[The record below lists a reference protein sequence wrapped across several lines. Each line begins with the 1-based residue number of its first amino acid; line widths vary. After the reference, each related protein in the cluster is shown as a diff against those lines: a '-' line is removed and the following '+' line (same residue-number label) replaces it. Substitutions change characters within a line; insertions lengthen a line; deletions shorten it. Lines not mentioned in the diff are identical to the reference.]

1 MKLLLFINCFNER
14 LRASYKVDQKFK
26 REIDMKLDETKRQK
40 IIHPIPP
47 LYDKD
52 SKILILG
59 SFPSVKSRE
68 EAFFYGHKQ
77 NRFWK
82 LLAGILSEDKPETV
96 EDKKEFLHRNHI
108 AVWDVIHSCDIIG
121 SSDSSIRNVVP
132 NDLSEIL
139 EGADIRQIYCN
150 GAKSYEYY
158 RKYQEKETG
167 RKAKKLPSTSPANAA
182 FSIEKLTNE
191 WKVICEPLQVA
202 PAGIGEVLLK
212 WYDYNAR
219 ILPWRSEPT
228 PYHVWISEIMLQQTR
243 VEAVK
248 KYYERWMEEL
258 PDIKALA
265 EVSDEKLMKLWEG
278 LGYYN
283 RARNL
288 KAAATQIMQDFGGKL
303 PADYEALLSL
313 KGIGEYTAGAISSI
327 AFGIPKP
334 AVDGNA
340 LRIFSRILAEDG
352 EITKASVKK
361 RITQE
366 VCRVL
371 PKGRSGD
378 FNQAL
383 MDLGSAICIP
393 NGEPFCEECPWESVC
408 QAHKYG
414 RETEFPVKAKKK
426 KRKIEK
432 KAVFLIELSDKIILH
447 KRLETGLLGGLWEF
461 PNRDMDNDGKISG
474 KKLSELIEKWG
485 ITDYVIEPLGEGK
498 HIFSHVE
505 WQMRGYR
512 LHVQSLSK
520 KLLKQEE
527 WVLVSKEDLE
537 EKYAMPSAFECYKLR

>member
-1 MKLLLFINCFNER
+1 
-14 LRASYKVDQKFK
+14 
-26 REIDMKLDETKRQK
+26 MKLDETKRQK

-47 LYDKD
+47 LYDKE

-82 LLAGILSEDKPETV
+82 LLAGILSEKKPETV
-96 EDKKEFLHRNHI
+96 EEKKDFLHRNCI

-139 EGADIRQIYCN
+139 ESADIRQIYCN

-191 WKVICEPLQVA
+191 WKEICGPLQVA
-202 PAGIGEVLLK
+202 PAGIGGVLLN

-219 ILPWRSEPT
+219 ILPWRSDPT

-248 KYYERWMEEL
+248 KYYDRWMESL
-258 PDIKALA
+258 PDVKALA
-265 EVSDEKLMKLWEG
+265 EVPDDELMKLWEG

-288 KAAATQIMQDFGGKL
+288 KAAAVQIMEEFDGEI
-303 PADYEALLSL
+303 PSDYSKLLSL
-313 KGIGEYTAGAISSI
+313 RGIGEYTAGAIASI
-327 AFGIPKP
+327 AFGIPES

-352 EITKASVKK
+352 EINKTSVKK
-361 RITQE
+361 KITQE
-366 VCRVL
+366 VKRVL
-371 PKGRSGD
+371 PEERPGD

-383 MDLGSAICIP
+383 MELGAVICVT
-393 NGEPFCEECPWESVC
+393 NGQAKCAECQIAFTC
-408 QAHKYG
+408 LAHRHDKADMI
-414 RETEFPVKAKKK
+414 PVKAP
-426 KRKIEK
+426 K
-432 KAVFLIELSDKIILH
+432 KARTQDNRTVFIIQDGECTAIR
-447 KRLETGLLGGLWEF
+447 KRPEKGLLAGLYEL
-461 PNRDMDNDGKISG
+461 PNIQGHLK
-474 KKLSELIEKWG
+474 SEDALLYVKELGLDPLYIE
-485 ITDYVIEPLGEGK
+485 ELPPAK
-498 HIFSHVE
+498 HIFSHIE
-505 WQMRGYR
+505 WRMQAYR
-512 LHVQSLSK
+512 IKVSSLK
-520 KLLKQEE
+520 TTQDKELIF
-527 WVLVSKEDLE
+527 VSKEQSG
-537 EKYAMPSAFECYKLR
+537 KQYAIPSAFGAYAKYIKEETR

>member
-1 MKLLLFINCFNER
+1 
-14 LRASYKVDQKFK
+14 
-26 REIDMKLDETKRQK
+26 MKLDETKRQK

-82 LLAGILSEDKPETV
+82 LLAGILSEKKPETV
-96 EDKKEFLHRNHI
+96 EEKKDFLHRNCI

-139 EGADIRQIYCN
+139 ESADIRQIYCN

-191 WKVICEPLQVA
+191 WKEICGPLQVA
-202 PAGIGEVLLK
+202 PAGIGGVLLN

-219 ILPWRSEPT
+219 ILPWRSDPT

-248 KYYERWMEEL
+248 KYYDRWMESL
-258 PDIKALA
+258 PDVKALA
-265 EVSDEKLMKLWEG
+265 EVPDDELMKLWEG

-288 KAAATQIMQDFGGKL
+288 KAAAVQIMEEFDGEI
-303 PADYEALLSL
+303 PSDYSKLLSL
-313 KGIGEYTAGAISSI
+313 RGIGEYTAGAIASI
-327 AFGIPKP
+327 AFGIPES

-352 EITKASVKK
+352 EINKTSVKK
-361 RITQE
+361 KITQE
-366 VCRVL
+366 VKRVL
-371 PKGRSGD
+371 PEERPGD

-383 MDLGSAICIP
+383 MELGAVICVP
-393 NGEPFCEECPWESVC
+393 NGQAKCAECPIAFTC
-408 QAHKYG
+408 LAHRHDKADMI
-414 RETEFPVKAKKK
+414 PVKAP
-426 KRKIEK
+426 K
-432 KAVFLIELSDKIILH
+432 KARTQDNRTVFIIQDGECTAIR
-447 KRLETGLLGGLWEF
+447 KRPEKGLLAGLYEL
-461 PNRDMDNDGKISG
+461 PNTQGHLK
-474 KKLSELIEKWG
+474 SEDALLYVKELGLDPLYIE
-485 ITDYVIEPLGEGK
+485 ELPPAK
-498 HIFSHVE
+498 HIFSHIE
-505 WQMRGYR
+505 WRMQAYR
-512 LHVQSLSK
+512 IKVSSLK
-520 KLLKQEE
+520 TTQDKELIF
-527 WVLVSKEDLE
+527 VSKEQSG
-537 EKYAMPSAFECYKLR
+537 KQYAIPSAFGAYAKYIKEETTR

>member
-1 MKLLLFINCFNER
+1 
-14 LRASYKVDQKFK
+14 
-26 REIDMKLDETKRQK
+26 MKLDETKRQK

-82 LLAGILSEDKPETV
+82 LLAGILSEKKPETV
-96 EDKKEFLHRNHI
+96 EEKKDFLHRNCI

-139 EGADIRQIYCN
+139 ESADIRQIYCN

-191 WKVICEPLQVA
+191 WKEICGPLQVA
-202 PAGIGEVLLK
+202 PAGIGGVLLN

-219 ILPWRSEPT
+219 ILPWRSDPT

-248 KYYERWMEEL
+248 KYYDRWMESL
-258 PDIKALA
+258 PDVKALA
-265 EVSDEKLMKLWEG
+265 EVPDDELMKLWEG

-288 KAAATQIMQDFGGKL
+288 KAAAVQIMEEFDGEI
-303 PADYEALLSL
+303 PSDYSKLLSL
-313 KGIGEYTAGAISSI
+313 RGIGEYTAGAIASI
-327 AFGIPKP
+327 AFGIPES

-352 EITKASVKK
+352 EINKTSVKK
-361 RITQE
+361 KITQE
-366 VCRVL
+366 VKRVL
-371 PKGRSGD
+371 PEERPGD

-383 MDLGSAICIP
+383 MDLGSSICIP
-393 NGEPFCEECPWESVC
+393 NGEPHCSVC
-408 QAHKYG
+408 PVA
-414 RETEFPVKAKKK
+414 EFCKARKHGTMQCYPVKKTKKERK
-426 KRKIEK
+426 LEQRTIFVIECQGKYMIRKRPEK
-432 KAVFLIELSDKIILH
+432 
-447 KRLETGLLGGLWEF
+447 GLLAGMWEL
-461 PNRDMDNDGKISG
+461 PGQEQHMSLEEIRDWTAEWD
-474 KKLSELIEKWG
+474 LSSDIQL
-485 ITDYVIEPLGEGK
+485 LGRAK

-505 WQMRGYR
+505 WHMLGYGIHLR
-512 LHVQSLSK
+512 DIPEQLRSQGIFCDAQTLREQYSIPTAFAYYLQSL
-520 KLLKQEE
+520 
-527 WVLVSKEDLE
+527 
-537 EKYAMPSAFECYKLR
+537 

>member
-1 MKLLLFINCFNER
+1 
-14 LRASYKVDQKFK
+14 
-26 REIDMKLDETKRQK
+26 MKLDETKRQK

-82 LLAGILSEDKPETV
+82 LLAGILSEKKPETV
-96 EDKKEFLHRNHI
+96 EEKKDFLHRNCI

-139 EGADIRQIYCN
+139 ESADIRQIYCN

-191 WKVICEPLQVA
+191 WKEICGPLQVA
-202 PAGIGEVLLK
+202 PAGIGGVLLN

-219 ILPWRSEPT
+219 ILPWRSDPT

-248 KYYERWMEEL
+248 KYYDRWMESL
-258 PDIKALA
+258 PDVKALA
-265 EVSDEKLMKLWEG
+265 EVPDDELMKLWEG

-288 KAAATQIMQDFGGKL
+288 KAAAVQIMEEFDGEI
-303 PADYEALLSL
+303 PSDYSKLLSL
-313 KGIGEYTAGAISSI
+313 RGIGEYTAGAIASI
-327 AFGIPKP
+327 AFGIPES

-352 EITKASVKK
+352 EINKTSVKK
-361 RITQE
+361 KITQE
-366 VCRVL
+366 VKRVL
-371 PKGRSGD
+371 PEERPGD

-383 MDLGSAICIP
+383 MELGAVICVP
-393 NGEPFCEECPWESVC
+393 NGQAKCAECPIAFTC
-408 QAHKYG
+408 LAHRHDKADMI
-414 RETEFPVKAKKK
+414 PVKAP
-426 KRKIEK
+426 K
-432 KAVFLIELSDKIILH
+432 KARTQDNRTVFIIQDGECTAIR
-447 KRLETGLLGGLWEF
+447 KRPEKGLLAG
-461 PNRDMDNDGKISG
+461 I
-474 KKLSELIEKWG
+474 KL
-485 ITDYVIEPLGEGK
+485 V
-498 HIFSHVE
+498 
-505 WQMRGYR
+505 
-512 LHVQSLSK
+512 
-520 KLLKQEE
+520 
-527 WVLVSKEDLE
+527 
-537 EKYAMPSAFECYKLR
+537 

>member
-1 MKLLLFINCFNER
+1 
-14 LRASYKVDQKFK
+14 
-26 REIDMKLDETKRQK
+26 MKLDETKRQK

-82 LLAGILSEDKPETV
+82 LLAGILSEKKPETV
-96 EDKKEFLHRNHI
+96 EEKKDFLHRNCI

-139 EGADIRQIYCN
+139 ESADIRQIYCN

-191 WKVICEPLQVA
+191 WKEICGPLQVA
-202 PAGIGEVLLK
+202 LAGIGGVLLN

-219 ILPWRSEPT
+219 ILPWRSDPT

-248 KYYERWMEEL
+248 KYYDRWMESL
-258 PDIKALA
+258 PDVKALA
-265 EVSDEKLMKLWEG
+265 EVPDDELMKLWEG

-288 KAAATQIMQDFGGKL
+288 KAAAVQIMEEFDGEI
-303 PADYEALLSL
+303 PSDYSKLLSL
-313 KGIGEYTAGAISSI
+313 RGIGEYTAGAIASI
-327 AFGIPKP
+327 AFGIPES

-352 EITKASVKK
+352 EINKTSVKK
-361 RITQE
+361 KITQE
-366 VCRVL
+366 VKRVL
-371 PKGRSGD
+371 PEERPGD

-383 MDLGSAICIP
+383 MELGAVICVP
-393 NGEPFCEECPWESVC
+393 NGQAKCAECPIAFTC
-408 QAHKYG
+408 LAHRHDKADMI
-414 RETEFPVKAKKK
+414 PVKAP
-426 KRKIEK
+426 K
-432 KAVFLIELSDKIILH
+432 KARTQDNRTVFIIQDGECTAIR
-447 KRLETGLLGGLWEF
+447 KRPEKGLLAGLYEL
-461 PNRDMDNDGKISG
+461 PNTQGHLK
-474 KKLSELIEKWG
+474 SEDALLYVKELGLDPLYIE
-485 ITDYVIEPLGEGK
+485 ELPPAK
-498 HIFSHVE
+498 HIFSHIE
-505 WQMRGYR
+505 WRMQAYR
-512 LHVQSLSK
+512 IKVSSLK
-520 KLLKQEE
+520 TTQDKELIF
-527 WVLVSKEDLE
+527 VSKEQSG
-537 EKYAMPSAFECYKLR
+537 KQYAIPSAFGAYAKYIKEETTR

>member
-1 MKLLLFINCFNER
+1 
-14 LRASYKVDQKFK
+14 
-26 REIDMKLDETKRQK
+26 MKLDETKRQK

-82 LLAGILSEDKPETV
+82 LLAGILSEKKPETV
-96 EDKKEFLHRNHI
+96 EEKKDFLHRNCI

-139 EGADIRQIYCN
+139 ESADIRQIYCN

-191 WKVICEPLQVA
+191 WKEICGPLQVA
-202 PAGIGEVLLK
+202 PAGIGGVLLN

-219 ILPWRSEPT
+219 ILPWRSDPT

-248 KYYERWMEEL
+248 KYYDRWMESL
-258 PDIKALA
+258 PDVKALA
-265 EVSDEKLMKLWEG
+265 EVPDDELMKLWEG

-288 KAAATQIMQDFGGKL
+288 KAAAVQIMEEFDGEI
-303 PADYEALLSL
+303 PSDYSKLLSL
-313 KGIGEYTAGAISSI
+313 RGIGEYTAGAIASI
-327 AFGIPKP
+327 AFGIPES

-352 EITKASVKK
+352 EINKTSVKK
-361 RITQE
+361 KITQE
-366 VCRVL
+366 VKRVL
-371 PKGRSGD
+371 PEERPGD

-383 MDLGSAICIP
+383 MELGAVICVP
-393 NGEPFCEECPWESVC
+393 NGQAKCAECPIAFTC
-408 QAHKYG
+408 LAHRHDKADMI
-414 RETEFPVKAKKK
+414 PVKAP
-426 KRKIEK
+426 K
-432 KAVFLIELSDKIILH
+432 KARTQDNRTVFIIQDGECTAIR
-447 KRLETGLLGGLWEF
+447 KRPEKGLLAGLYEL
-461 PNRDMDNDGKISG
+461 PNTQGHLK
-474 KKLSELIEKWG
+474 SEDALLYVKELGLDPLYIE
-485 ITDYVIEPLGEGK
+485 ELPPAK
-498 HIFSHVE
+498 HIFSHIE
-505 WQMRGYR
+505 WRMQAYR
-512 LHVQSLSK
+512 IKVSSLK
-520 KLLKQEE
+520 TTQDKELIF
-527 WVLVSKEDLE
+527 VSKEQSG
-537 EKYAMPSAFECYKLR
+537 KQYAIPSAFGAYAKYIKEETR